1 MRNVYK
7 KWEINSAKMN
17 KAICAEWDGKLR
29 ALSRLLAARTG
40 TDERFFAFLG
50 IEDKN
55 GDHPGQMDEKIP
67 VSFDTGIFFG
77 LFSRFMLIGYTEIAH
92 PESAASRAS
101 SARRLSSSDS
111 ARSSRPEPCPSS
123 VAMKSSKIAGGYW
136 SGTGVEPSLCSLM
149 R

>member
-50 IEDKN
+50 MQDKN
-55 GDHPGQMDEKIP
+55 GDNPGQMDKKIP
-67 VSFDTGIFFG
+67 VSFDTGI
-77 LFSRFMLIGYTEIAH
+77 SSWCRQR
-92 PESAASRAS
+92 ESNPHTIS
-101 SARRLSSSDS
+101 S
-111 ARSSRPEPCPSS
+111 E
-123 VAMKSSKIAGGYW
+123 GF
-136 SGTGVEPSLCSLM
+136 
-149 R
+149 